1 LKKTLIAAALLAGF
15 AGTAQAQSV
24 TLYGIVDMGFMNSKQ
39 DGQSATNGLESGIA
53 GSSRFG
59 LRGVEDLGN
68 GLKANFQ
75 LESGFKADT
84 GIQSASGQLFDR
96 AAWVG
101 VSGNFGEV
109 RLGRQD
115 SLGFN
120 WFRGAINPF
129 GNAYSQ
135 AQSKTIFNVNG
146 IDDRLSNSAF
156 YLSPKFSGFQ
166 VGAGYSFNAN
176 GSETTGND
184 ADNAAYSLGLRYQN
198 GPLLAV
204 LTYEQKN
211 AADLAPGAGVGGSD
225 LKNIQLGATYDFG
238 VAKLHAGYGRLQN
251 SGYKSSAKKE
261 NSYLVGVTVP
271 FGAHS
276 VFASYQR
283 NDKANINAGRADSA
297 INGYAIGYNY
307 TLSTRTTIYAL
318 FNQYTDV
325 IVRTDNKALGDKR
338 EIAIG
343 LQHKF

>member
-1 LKKTLIAAALLAGF
+1 LKKTLLAAALLAGF
-15 AGTAQAQSV
+15 AGAAQAQSV

-101 VSGNFGEV
+101 LSGSFGEV

-115 SLGFN
+115 TLGFN

-146 IDDRLSNSAF
+146 IDDRVSNSAF

-166 VGAGYSFNAN
+166 FGAGYSFNAS

-184 ADNAAYSLGLRYQN
+184 GDNSVYSLGLRYQT

-211 AADLAPGAGVGGSD
+211 AADQAPGAGVGGSD

-238 VAKLHAGYGRLQN
+238 MAKLHAGYGRLQN
-251 SGYKSSAKKE
+251 SGYRSSAEKE
-261 NSYLVGVTVP
+261 NSYLIGVTVP

-276 VFASYQR
+276 VFATYQR
-283 NDKANINAGRADSA
+283 NDNANINAGRQDKA

-307 TLSTRTTIYAL
+307 TLSKRTMVYAL

-325 IVRTDNKALGDKR
+325 IARTDNKQPGDKR